1 LTPRSASAAA
11 LALTALALGACGS
24 SEPPPDAEVTVY
36 LSTPDT
42 AAGRQVVAE
51 ARDALAEAGGE
62 AGGVAVR
69 AVYLD
74 APPDPAAIA
83 ANARRAVEDST
94 SIAYIGE
101 LSETGTLSSQP
112 ITNEAGLLQVAPTD
126 DAMARVLDAIGGAD
140 DPLDRA
146 SVEDS
151 FEPFDR

>member
-1 LTPRSASAAA
+1 LTRRRASAVA
-11 LALTALALGACGS
+11 LALTALTLGACGS
-24 SEPPPDAEVTVY
+24 SQPPSDAEITVY
-36 LSTPDT
+36 ISSPDT
-42 AAGRQVVAE
+42 PAGRQVVE
-51 ARDALAEAGGE
+51 QSRDALADAGGE

-101 LSETGTLSSQP
+101 LSEKGTLSSRP
-112 ITNEAGLLQVAPTD
+112 ITDEAGLLQVAPTD
-126 DAMARVLDAIGGAD
+126 DAMARVLDAIDGAD

-151 FEPFDR
+151 FEPSER